1 MSGHEKKK
9 NDLRD
14 TSRPDRIFRF
24 FRNFRIIRIFRI
36 FRIIRNFRIIRIP
49 EPRTSQSHADAVD
62 YDSGIDG
69 GDFA

>member
-1 MSGHEKKK
+1 MSGREKKK

-14 TSRPDRIFRF
+14 TSRRDRIFRF
-24 FRNFRIIRIFRI
+24 FRNFRIFR
-36 FRIIRNFRIIRIP
+36 FFRNFRIIRIP